1 MSRTSFQAMGQPQ
14 YAFGITLVRQLF
26 LYVPLLLLL
35 NHLFGF
41 QGMIKAQP
49 ITEIIMMVV
58 SITLLTRV
66 IKRMDNF

>member
-1 MSRTSFQAMGQPQ
+1 M
-14 YAFGITLVRQLF
+14 RQLF

-58 SITLLTRV
+58 SVTLLSRV
-66 IKRMDNF
+66 IKKMDQL